1 MTVRTSWFDVVRHES
16 MGVTLT
22 GRPALRRRMI
32 LRPAIPISTV
42 KNKSF
47 DILKEECDELMEDW
61 EKLTVEQESCI
72 FNQTSLEDR
81 LERKENRVE
90 FLTKELGRAHSDC
103 ATRVE
108 ACERKSAELQGV
120 VATIQDDLLCLEETA
135 NCSYEAGKYT
145 CLPRF
150 FFDVLCMSE
159 ERVGQEVFQIRPCLL
174 MGDATLK
181 SIPWGSFI
189 RENPVTSTL
198 VIFGLIFATIGFLTV
213 FLVGLWCVIVCRIK
227 TSNKRG
233 KKNQTPTDKPA
244 NVKVDD
250 KADDK
255 IRRRRRAKI
264 NNLLLRYTMT
274 LILFIVVN
282 FSSKKK

>member
-1 MTVRTSWFDVVRHES
+1 MVRCRSSRKYGCDVDRAACTQTQNDLKTCNS
-16 MGVTLT
+16 SL
-22 GRPALRRRMI
+22 
-32 LRPAIPISTV
+32 TV

-47 DILKEECDELMEDW
+47 DILKVECDELMEDW
-61 EKLTVEQESCI
+61 EKLTVEQESCL

-90 FLTKELGRAHSDC
+90 FLTSELGRAHSDC

-198 VIFGLIFATIGFLTV
+198 VIFGLIFAAIGFLTV

-255 IRRRRRAKI
+255 D
-264 NNLLLRYTMT
+264 
-274 LILFIVVN
+274 
-282 FSSKKK
+282 KKKKKGQNQQSTSQVHYDSYFIYRG